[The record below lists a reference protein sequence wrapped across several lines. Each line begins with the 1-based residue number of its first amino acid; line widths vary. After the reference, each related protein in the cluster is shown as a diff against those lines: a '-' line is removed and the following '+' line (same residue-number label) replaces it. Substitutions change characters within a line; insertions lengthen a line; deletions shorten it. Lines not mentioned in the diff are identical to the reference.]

1 MVSPSETAVRLSRRR
16 GRSVAPPLTVVLS
29 LSVGCCP
36 KINVPEPVVLKA
48 EIEKDSMQFYSIV
61 YINALTVH
69 WRTSI
74 PVRDTVLP
82 LSVTPPL
89 IA

>member
-16 GRSVAPPLTVVLS
+16 GASVAPSLTVVLS

-36 KINVPEPVVLKA
+36 NTNVPETAALKA
-48 EIEKDSMQFYSIV
+48 ETEKSMCMYLMLYHACTNLPLRV
-61 YINALTVH
+61 
-69 WRTSI
+69 
-74 PVRDTVLP
+74 TVLL
-82 LSVTPPL
+82 LSVTPPF